1 MIKRPILSIL
11 LLLISGSVLFACGSK
26 KSSTNLEFEEIDDST
41 PTPYIDEFA
50 GQKINIVKTYNIND
64 EFKVDFKTTNGVG
77 TAEFKAGSIK
87 EISAAGKKT
96 PPEGKKLVL
105 VEISIKGNKQN
116 TGQPS
121 TFNQVG
127 DTPSPQFVLI
137 NQKSNLSLVEETYY
151 SDGYTEDKKLFE
163 LSKITLDHDQW
174 VHTALVFAINSDQ
187 SPKLAFR
194 YVDPEGKTNFYAIE

>member
-1 MIKRPILSIL
+1 MIKKPILSIL
-11 LLLISGSVLFACGSK
+11 LLLISVSTLFACGSK
-26 KSSTNLEFEEIDDST
+26 KNSTDLQFEEIDNST
-41 PTPYIDEFA
+41 PTPYVDEFA
-50 GQKINIVKTYNIND
+50 GQKINIVGTYKLNQ
-64 EFKVDFKTTNGVG
+64 EFKASFKTTTGVG
-77 TAEFKAGSIK
+77 TADFKARSIK

-96 PPEGKKLVL
+96 PTEGKKLIL
-105 VEISIKGNKQN
+105 VEISVNGNKQN
-116 TGQPS
+116 SGQPS

-137 NQKSNLSLVEETYY
+137 DQQKNLSVVEETYY

-174 VHTALVFAINSDQ
+174 VHTAIVFEIDQSQ

-194 YVDPEGKTNFYAIE
+194 YVDPDGKTNFYVIE